1 MSNKDAF
8 LKKRDL
14 LFVSDVNAA
23 LVSERSV
30 YGHLVLLIL
39 IGFLVAAFFWARAA
53 EIDEVVRGSG
63 KVIPISKEQV
73 IQSLEGGILS
83 ALHVTEGDIVEKGQ
97 VLLNIDDTISN
108 AVLKEEEQK
117 SFALNA
123 AVIRLRAELEGK
135 KPSFDKALIRS
146 APEVVEQE
154 KALYT
159 SRRRQLDSKLASLK
173 RSLTLARS
181 ELSMTEPLVK
191 QGLVSEIEFLRLR
204 REENQLKSE
213 VDERRNQYYSEV
225 TAELTAKQNE
235 LLALKEI
242 IVARKDTVNRSTIY
256 SPMRGTIK
264 NIQITTLG
272 GVIQPGIA
280 IMEIVPADESLL
292 VEAKIRPSDIAF
304 LSPGQPVTVKVT
316 AYDFSIYGGLKGELV
331 HISPDTF
338 QDKQQ
343 PENVYYAV
351 QIKTN
356 NSRLIGKN
364 GENLTIIPGM
374 VTEVDIK
381 TGKKSV
387 LDYVLKPLLKAQQ
400 RALRER

>member
-292 VEAKIRPSDIAF
+292 VEAKIRPSDSAF

-316 AYDFSIYGGLKGELV
+316 AYDFSISGWL
-331 HISPDTF
+331 
-338 QDKQQ
+338 
-343 PENVYYAV
+343 
-351 QIKTN
+351 
-356 NSRLIGKN
+356 
-364 GENLTIIPGM
+364 
-374 VTEVDIK
+374 
-381 TGKKSV
+381 
-387 LDYVLKPLLKAQQ
+387 
-400 RALRER
+400 